1 MNGKNVL
8 LKLNGKK
15 LPISILIAGIVAVS
29 TLQAQVKDN
38 SEEVNRL
45 RELPQQVATIEAD
58 VTNIKD
64 DINDIRLSQRTTE
77 QDIKLILREV
87 RK

>member
-1 MNGKNVL
+1 MNKVL
-8 LKLNGKK
+8 AGLNGKK
-15 LPISILIAGIVAVS
+15 LPLSILMAGAISVGV
-29 TLQAQVKDN
+29 LQAQVKDN
-38 SEEVNRL
+38 SEEVDRL
-45 RELPQQVATIEAD
+45 RDLPQQVATIEAD

-87 RK
+87 SK